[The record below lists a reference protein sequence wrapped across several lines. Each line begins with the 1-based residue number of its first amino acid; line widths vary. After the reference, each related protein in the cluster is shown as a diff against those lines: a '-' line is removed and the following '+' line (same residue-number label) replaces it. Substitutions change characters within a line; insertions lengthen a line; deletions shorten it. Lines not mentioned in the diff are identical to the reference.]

1 MKPIVPAVALCTLLA
16 TASGA
21 LAQTGDAPLTH
32 RFALGVGVGTNGGVL
47 EGAYAFNRYL
57 DVRAQG
63 AAIGF
68 DADFKSSDVKYKGKF
83 RQFTGGADVDL
94 HPFGNPLLVV
104 GGFVSGERKVRV
116 KADPTETATVKINGV
131 TFPVSQV
138 ISLNGQADLGSTAP
152 FAGIGFDNT
161 FTHAG
166 HWGFRAVGGVIFGQD
181 PKVRLDASGPFATNP
196 AVVAAVQKEEASLQH
211 DVDGYRYYPVVQVG
225 VTYRF

>member
-1 MKPIVPAVALCTLLA
+1 MRSLVLAAAVTALG
-16 TASGA
+16 ASQA
-21 LAQTGDAPLTH
+21 LAGSADPAAG

-47 EGAYAFNRYL
+47 EGAYAFNRYV

-68 DADFKSSDVKYKGKF
+68 DADFKSSDVKYKGRF
-83 RQFTGGADVDL
+83 RHFTGGADVDL

-131 TFPVSQV
+131 TFPVNQV
-138 ISLNGQADLGSTAP
+138 ISLNGDADLGSTAP

-161 FTHAG
+161 FTHPG

-181 PKVRLDASGPFATNP
+181 PQVRLNASGPFATNP
-196 AVVAAVQKEEASLQH
+196 AVVAAVRAEEASLQH